1 MIDFTT
7 LKKEKQIMSKWKIG
21 SKYTWGYADFL
32 NGRVDVIELYE
43 LVGYNA
49 ELVYEDEDDRMY
61 KVTLEMKDL
70 SNNIIHTISQDDRYG
85 KYALLD
91 LKKTV
96 VIQKEYEYLTKKVEK
111 LKSFLES
118 TTLS

>member
-1 MIDFTT
+1 
-7 LKKEKQIMSKWKIG
+7 MSKWKLG
-21 SKYTWGYADFL
+21 SKYTYGYADFL
-32 NGRVDVIELYE
+32 NGRNDDIELYE

-49 ELVYEDEDDRMY
+49 ELVYEDNDDRTY

-85 KYALLD
+85 KYTLLD

-96 VIQKEYEYLTKKVEK
+96 VIQKEYEYLTKKVDK
-111 LKSFLES
+111 LKTFLES